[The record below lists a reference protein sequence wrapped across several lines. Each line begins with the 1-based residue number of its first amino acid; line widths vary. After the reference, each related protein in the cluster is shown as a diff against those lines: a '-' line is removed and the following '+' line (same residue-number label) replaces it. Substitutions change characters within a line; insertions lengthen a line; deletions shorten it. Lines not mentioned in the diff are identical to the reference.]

1 MGPSRARDL
10 ARAGLHTVRD
20 LIFHLPFRYEDR
32 RGVLPV
38 AAAVAGSAATFR
50 GRLVGV
56 RRIRTRRRG
65 FSLVRGFVEDESG
78 RLAVVWFNRPYLVN
92 QIDPTD
98 RTDPTDPS

>member
-1 MGPSRARDL
+1 MGPARARDL

-32 RGVLPV
+32 RGTLPV
-38 AAAVAGSAATFR
+38 AAATAGAAATFR

-56 RRIRTRRRG
+56 RRIRTRRRS
-65 FSLVRGFVEDESG
+65 FSLVRGFVEDASG

-92 QIDPTD
+92 QI
-98 RTDPTDPS
+98 